1 MLAVA
6 TSASMV
12 LESGVSWLAMAGVA
26 EQSTAGTS
34 GVVSASTFQALPDG
48 ASAKVSS
55 PIGIGARN
63 SSDAEPPIGPD
74 IANTGT
80 YLRSRRRKMRS

>member
-1 MLAVA
+1 MEAAGVVE
-6 TSASMV
+6 ASISGS
-12 LESGVSWLAMAGVA
+12 SGVLR
-26 EQSTAGTS
+26 
-34 GVVSASTFQALPDG
+34 ASTFHALPEG

-74 IANTGT
+74 MANTGT
-80 YLRSRRRKMRS
+80 YFRSRRWKIRS